1 MLNSKVKTPS
11 FFFEK
16 YLQAFDKE
24 YETALEDFSIEDKI
38 HITDVLISTIKAYK
52 QQPIDYEKAKTL
64 HEGLLKKYGKQLRAY
79 SNARISDYF
88 QPESLKHA
96 HLQYELKVDN
106 AGTSENFFTEE
117 ERLQF
122 LNRVEILLD
131 LTKQQYY
138 LLTDPLGKTE
148 KEEDLSESTG
158 KNKAFTARRRALA
171 IHYLDKHFKINPTGN
186 KLPLAEFAHFL
197 TGNTQD
203 KIYKVLRNPLAYNT
217 DSVKKK
223 AEETI
228 WEDLKF
234 IRLYFIRLE
243 LPEVVKFIDNDMDSI
258 E

>member
-1 MLNSKVKTPS
+1 MKNRST
-11 FFFEK
+11 FFEQ
-16 YLQAFDKE
+16 YLQAFHKE
-24 YETALEDFSIEDKI
+24 YEKALADFSVEDNI
-38 HITDVLISTIKAYK
+38 YITDVLISTVQAYK
-52 QQPIDYEKAKTL
+52 QNPIDYEKAKTL
-64 HEGLLKKYGKQLRAY
+64 HEGLLKKYGKQIRAY

-88 QPESLKHA
+88 QPQSLKHV
-96 HLQYELKVDN
+96 HLQDDLKVED
-106 AGTSENFFTEE
+106 AGLGENFFTEE
-117 ERLQF
+117 ERQQF
-122 LNRVEILLD
+122 LNRIEILLD
-131 LTKQQYY
+131 MNKQQYY

-186 KLPLAEFAHFL
+186 KLPLAEFTHFL

-223 AEETI
+223 AEETM
-228 WEDLKF
+228 WEDLKY
-234 IRLYFIRLE
+234 IRLYFVRLE
-243 LPEVVKFIDNDMDSI
+243 LPEVVKYIDNDIDSI